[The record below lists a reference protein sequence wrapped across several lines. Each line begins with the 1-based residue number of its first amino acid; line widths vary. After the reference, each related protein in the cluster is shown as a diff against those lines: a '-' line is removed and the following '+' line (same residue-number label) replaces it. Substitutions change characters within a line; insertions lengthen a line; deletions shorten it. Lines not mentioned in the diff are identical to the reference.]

1 MAKITI
7 KENQISSSAGIIIPS
22 DLSISGSLMVSDIL
36 ADAITVSTNVL
47 INEDLEVLN
56 NINCLNISFS
66 ASNDGCWTDSNPQ
79 TISEAIN
86 RIALY
91 LKTLTSSSI
100 P

>member
-7 KENQISSSAGIIIPS
+7 KQNQISSSAGIIVPS

-56 NINCLNISFS
+56 NINCLNV
-66 ASNDGCWTDSNPQ
+66 
-79 TISEAIN
+79 
-86 RIALY
+86 
-91 LKTLTSSSI
+91 
-100 P
+100 

>member
-7 KENQISSSAGIIIPS
+7 KENQISSSAGIIVPS

-36 ADAITVSTNVL
+36 VDAVTVSTNVL

-66 ASNDGCWTDSNPQ
+66 ASNSECWSESVPE
-79 TISEAIN
+79 TIGEAIN
-86 RIALY
+86 RIALF
-91 LKTLTSSSI
+91 LKTSTSSSI

>member
-22 DLSISGSLMVSDIL
+22 DLSISGSLVVSDIL
-36 ADAITVSTNVL
+36 VDAVTVGTNVL
-47 INEDLEVLN
+47 INEDLDVLN

-66 ASNDGCWTDSNPQ
+66 ASNTECWTETVPA

-86 RIALY
+86 RIALF
-91 LKTLTSSSI
+91 LKSTTSSSI

>member
-7 KENQISSSAGIIIPS
+7 KQNQISSSAGIIVPS

-36 ADAITVSTNVL
+36 AAAITVSTNVL

-56 NINCLNISFS
+56 NINCLNVSFS
-66 ASNDGCWTDSNPQ
+66 ASNTECWTDSNPQ
-79 TISEAIN
+79 TIGEAIN